1 MGKAGAG
8 FLRRAARRRRHR
20 QYKMK
25 TGNHKRLALT
35 ALLLSSC
42 LLLPSPAR
50 AVPAAPG
57 LAELTQP
64 DGTRVMIALKG
75 DESSKR
81 HEDARGYTVLR
92 DTATAAWVYA
102 EKAADGSLRPGSYRV
117 GAADPARLGLTP
129 RLSDTSAAARQK
141 APIAAASR
149 PARAPI
155 TSGTTRNLV
164 ILARFSD
171 TPNTYSQAQF
181 DALFNTAG
189 YAVDG
194 ATGSVKDFFLE
205 ASRNALVVQS
215 TVAPWVTLP
224 QPYAYYGVNDA
235 FGYDTYPKQMVI
247 DAINAL
253 DATGFDFSPYDGDGD
268 GFVDVLTVIH
278 SGRGEETT
286 GNNPN
291 YIWSHHWSLDAAVV
305 KDGVSMREYHT
316 EPEMR
321 GSDALPGSWGLT
333 RIGVICHEFGHALGL
348 PDLYDTGG
356 DSSGAGRFC
365 LMANGAWN
373 GDVGSSPAHPS
384 AWCKKEL
391 AWTAPVQISTA
402 GVYNLSRAEDT
413 GTAYLLRDGG
423 FPAAEYF
430 LVENRQGQ
438 GFDAGLP
445 GTLRGALIWHIDES
459 VADNDDQTRY
469 KVALM
474 QADGLEQLEA
484 GTSNGD
490 DSDYYRLGSN
500 TSFSDSTT
508 PDSKSYSGLRLNLMV
523 WNVSASSR
531 TMTFSLTPT
540 GRPSINVRAWPRP
553 WKPGSGAS
561 HDALGITFSGPPDNS
576 VIRIYTVA
584 GELVKELT
592 VAPADLNLKIWD
604 GKNSAG
610 GNAASGVYFAHIKA
624 PGYEAQIVKIAIER

>member
-1 MGKAGAG
+1 
-8 FLRRAARRRRHR
+8 
-20 QYKMK
+20 MK
-25 TGNHKRLALT
+25 TGNHKSLAF
-35 ALLLSSC
+35 AAFLLFPS
-42 LLLPSPAR
+42 LLQPSPAR

-57 LAELTQP
+57 LAELSQP
-64 DGTRVMIALKG
+64 DGTRVKIALRG
-75 DESSKR
+75 DERSKR
-81 HEDARGYTVLR
+81 HEDARGYTVLL
-92 DTATAAWVYA
+92 DTRTAAWVYA
-102 EKAADGSLRPGSYRV
+102 EKAADGSLRPGSHRV
-117 GAADPARLGLTP
+117 GAADPAGLGLAP
-129 RLSDTSAAARQK
+129 RLTDTSSSSRQK
-141 APIAAASR
+141 APFAGAPSR

-171 TPNTYSQAQF
+171 TPNTYSQAEF

-194 ATGSVKDFFLE
+194 ATGSVKDYFLE

-253 DATGFDFSPYDGDGD
+253 DAAGFDFSPYDGDGD
-268 GFVDVLTVIH
+268 GAVDVLTVIH
-278 SGRGEETT
+278 SGRGEEAA
-286 GNNPN
+286 GNDPN
-291 YIWSHHWSLDAAVV
+291 YIWSHHWSLDSPVV
-305 KDGVSMREYHT
+305 KDGVSMQDYHT

-321 GSDALPGSWGLT
+321 GNDVLPATWGLT

-356 DSSGAGRFC
+356 DSSGAGSFC

-373 GDVGSSPAHPS
+373 GSAGSSPAHPS

-402 GVYNLSRAEDT
+402 GAYNLSRAEDT
-413 GTAYLLRDGG
+413 GTAYLLRGDG

-445 GTLRGALIWHIDES
+445 GSLRGALIWHVDES
-459 VADNDDQTRY
+459 VANNDDQAHY
-469 KVALM
+469 MVALM

-484 GTSNGD
+484 GASNGD

-500 TSFSDSTT
+500 TSFSDATT
-508 PDSKSYSGLRLNLMV
+508 PDSKSYAGLKLDLLL
-523 WNVSASSR
+523 WDVSASSR

-561 HDALGITFSGPPDNS
+561 HDAAGITFSPPPDNS
-576 VIRIYTVA
+576 VIRIYPVA

-592 VAPADLNLKIWD
+592 VAPADLNLKVWD
-604 GKNSAG
+604 GKNSSG
-610 GNAASGVYFAHIKA
+610 RNAASGVYFAHIKA
-624 PGYEAQIVKIAIER
+624 PGYEAQILKIAIER